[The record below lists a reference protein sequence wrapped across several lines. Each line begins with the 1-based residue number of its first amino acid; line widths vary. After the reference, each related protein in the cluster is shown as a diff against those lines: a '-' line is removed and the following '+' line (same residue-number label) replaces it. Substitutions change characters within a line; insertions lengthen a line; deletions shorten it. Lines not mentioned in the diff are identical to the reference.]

1 VARTFRYD
9 REQVDAFLV
18 RLSGEVSALRDLA
31 RQAMARVDELEAELG
46 RARAARD
53 AAQSEAGSLLTR
65 IAALKARDPQADRGR
80 GDAYRSVHI
89 LRTARATADAITRE
103 AAERA
108 QGILDAGGAQAA
120 AVLAG
125 AESDAAQLRLEVEV
139 CISELGRRR
148 RLEILAE
155 LSVLE
160 RARDEASDEIV
171 RFERELLAIRA
182 ELALVAD
189 ALGGLADAAGR
200 PVIDLTSPLILDP
213 PPDAPTR
220 ERENAITAPDRP
232 VRASTLRRPM
242 RGGY

>member
-1 VARTFRYD
+1 
-9 REQVDAFLV
+9 
-18 RLSGEVSALRDLA
+18 
-31 RQAMARVDELEAELG
+31 
-46 RARAARD
+46 
-53 AAQSEAGSLLTR
+53 
-65 IAALKARDPQADRGR
+65 
-80 GDAYRSVHI
+80 
-89 LRTARATADAITRE
+89 
-103 AAERA
+103 
-108 QGILDAGGAQAA
+108 
-120 AVLAG
+120 LAG

-139 CISELGRRR
+139 CIGELGRRR

-213 PPDAPTR
+213 PPDEEPDREQAGAAPS
-220 ERENAITAPDRP
+220 RP